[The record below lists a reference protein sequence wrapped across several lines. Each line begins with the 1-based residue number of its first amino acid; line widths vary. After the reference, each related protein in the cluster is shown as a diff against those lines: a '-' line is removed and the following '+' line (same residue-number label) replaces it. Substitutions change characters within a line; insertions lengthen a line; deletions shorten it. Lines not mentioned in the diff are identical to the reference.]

1 MTKDLALLVHGS
13 SNVTRS
19 HYLNTEE
26 FIDAVAD
33 ELRSRLAANS
43 NL

>member
-1 MTKDLALLVHGS
+1 LHFSLADASCSVM
-13 SNVTRS
+13 RS